1 MIVVTLYHDESQKE
15 ESLAEAI
22 LTELQGEVPHQLV
35 KVNVDGDPALQK
47 VYKEHLPVIEVGPF
61 ILREPYITRQDILV
75 ALMSARDRKSDLE
88 RIGDKDYL
96 RRVEKS
102 KQFSGADRFSHWF
115 SMRYMLLFN
124 LIVFIYVGLPFLA
137 PVLMKVGAPTPAKII
152 YSIYSP
158 LCHQL
163 AFRSWFLFGEQS
175 VYPRELAQLD
185 ELKTYEEISGTREVN
200 IIDAREFIGNEEIG
214 YKVAFC
220 ERDIAIYAG
229 ILLFGIVFAVSGRK
243 IRALP
248 WYFWIVLGIIPI
260 GLDGGSQLPGLVKEF
275 LPSWLL
281 IVERESTPFL
291 RTLTGGLFGI
301 TTAWYLY
308 PMIEETMQ
316 DTRRVL
322 MRKKAVFEQVN
333 SSKE

>member
-15 ESLAEAI
+15 ASFPEVILA
-22 LTELQGEVPHQLV
+22 ELQGEVPHQLV
-35 KVNVDGDPALQK
+35 KVNVDDDPALQK
-47 VYKEHLPVIEVGPF
+47 VYKEHLPVIEVGPY

-102 KQFSGADRFSHWF
+102 KQFSGADRFSYWF

-175 VYPRELAQLD
+175 VYPRELANLD
-185 ELKTYEEISGTREVN
+185 GLKTYEEISGGQEVN

-248 WYFWIVLGIIPI
+248 WYLWIALGIIPI
-260 GLDGGSQLPGLVKEF
+260 GLDGVSQLPGLVKEF
-275 LPSWLL
+275 LPTWLL
-281 IVERESTPFL
+281 FIERESTPFL

-333 SSKE
+333 SGKE

>member
-15 ESLAEAI
+15 ASLAETI
-22 LTELQGEVPHQLV
+22 LAELQGEVPHQLV
-35 KVNVDGDPALQK
+35 KVNVDDDPALQK
-47 VYKEHLPVIEVGPF
+47 VYKEHLPVVEVGPY

-102 KQFSGADRFSHWF
+102 KQFSGADRFSYWF

-248 WYFWIVLGIIPI
+248 WYFWIMLGIIPI

-275 LPSWLL
+275 LPSWLP
-281 IVERESTPFL
+281 IIERESTPLL

-333 SSKE
+333 SGKE